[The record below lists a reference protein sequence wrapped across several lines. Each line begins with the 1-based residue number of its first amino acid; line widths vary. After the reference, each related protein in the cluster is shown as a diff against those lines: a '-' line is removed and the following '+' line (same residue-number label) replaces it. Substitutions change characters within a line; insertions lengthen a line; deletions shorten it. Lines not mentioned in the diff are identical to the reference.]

1 MNWKPWHCRD
11 PPNLWLLTVFDD
23 QIDSHFI
30 CELSFMIIAR
40 DAILLVWIDYS
51 DSDASVSLVLG
62 EQWQGS
68 PSDELVLGLR
78 QWLGKEAAR
87 VGYA

>member
-1 MNWKPWHCRD
+1 
-11 PPNLWLLTVFDD
+11 
-23 QIDSHFI
+23 
-30 CELSFMIIAR
+30 MIIAR

-68 PSDELVLGLR
+68 PSDELVLELR
-78 QWLGKEAAR
+78 QWPGKEAAR
-87 VGYA
+87 VEYA